1 MHTHRRGRRLVVV
14 ATVLAACAPAA
25 IDPAVDPITKTP
37 QPLTLTAP
45 TTDPLASPQPG
56 QDSSRFTVV
65 PLVLTPISE
74 ERLEMK
80 PTVSV
85 SPGLQPLVDQAA
97 ADLAQ
102 RLSINPADIEVIKAE
117 SVVWPD
123 GSLGCPQPGIEY
135 PQVQQDG
142 LLIQLRAGGR
152 LYAYHSGGARP
163 LFLCEQATEK

>member
-1 MHTHRRGRRLVVV
+1 
-14 ATVLAACAPAA
+14 
-25 IDPAVDPITKTP
+25 
-37 QPLTLTAP
+37 
-45 TTDPLASPQPG
+45 
-56 QDSSRFTVV
+56 
-65 PLVLTPISE
+65 
-74 ERLEMK
+74 MK